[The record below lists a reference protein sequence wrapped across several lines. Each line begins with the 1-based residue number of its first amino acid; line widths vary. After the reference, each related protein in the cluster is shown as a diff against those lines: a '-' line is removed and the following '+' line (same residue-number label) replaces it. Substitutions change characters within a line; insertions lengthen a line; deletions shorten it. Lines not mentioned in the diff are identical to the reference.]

1 MSGNKVATQYV
12 EIALKVRPRIQV
24 LRAFSCHLRRALVAT
39 VAMGTRAPSMA
50 TLMRFAL
57 AGLCLLVG
65 VQPNTAINGNMNGQY
80 TIANPNVSCRH
91 KRRGALKP
99 WRCAL
104 RLPHASC

>member
-1 MSGNKVATQYV
+1 
-12 EIALKVRPRIQV
+12 
-24 LRAFSCHLRRALVAT
+24 
-39 VAMGTRAPSMA
+39 MGTRAPSMMA

-65 VQPNTAINGNMNGQY
+65 AQPNAAINGNMNGPY

-99 WRCAL
+99 WQRSAY
-104 RLPHASC
+104 HASC